1 MKLEQNE
8 KNLLF
13 SYTELPDV
21 FFTEYLSMAS
31 GDNIKVYLYIL
42 FLSKYNKDIK
52 ITDLSKVL
60 SLPFPVIQESIKFWE
75 DLGLIVRKNN
85 GYIVKNIQEIA
96 LNKLY
101 NPKITSSPED
111 VEKNSK
117 NQYRARAI
125 ESINSSF
132 FQGVM
137 SPSWY
142 NDIILWFNKYG
153 FDEQVM
159 ISLFNYCYNKSA
171 LHRNYVQTVADS
183 WSKNNIKTFSDL
195 DLYYQKY
202 EKMTKIK
209 KLIAKKLG
217 LSRELTQFE
226 EAYIEK
232 WTIEYGY
239 DMSIIEI
246 ALRRTTSKANPSF
259 DYIDKLLTDWKD
271 RNLKTAEE
279 INKFLQ
285 EIKVKNKNIKTLEK
299 KSGYNNY
306 EQRKYENFDALY
318 ANKTSAN

>member
-31 GDNIKVYLYIL
+31 GDNVKVYLYIL

-52 ITDLSKVL
+52 LTDLSKVL
-60 SLPFPVIQESIKFWE
+60 SLSFPVIQEAIKFWE

-111 VEKNSK
+111 IEKNSK

-183 WSKNNIKTFSDL
+183 WNKNNIKTFSDL

-217 LSRELTQFE
+217 LNRDLTQFE
-226 EAYIEK
+226 DAYIEK

-239 DMSIIEI
+239 DMNIIEI
-246 ALRRTTSKANPSF
+246 ALKKTTSKANPSF
-259 DYIDKLLTDWKD
+259 DYIDKLLTDWKE
-271 RNLKTAEE
+271 RNLKTADD

-285 EIKVKNKNIKTLEK
+285 DIKTKNKNIKALEK

-318 ANKTSAN
+318 ANKTSVN

>member
-132 FQGVM
+132 LQGVM

>member
-31 GDNIKVYLYIL
+31 GDNVKVYLYIL

-52 ITDLSKVL
+52 LTDLSKVL
-60 SLPFPVIQESIKFWE
+60 SLSFPVIQEAIKFWE

-111 VEKNSK
+111 IEKNSK

-183 WSKNNIKTFSDL
+183 WNKNNIKTFSDL
-195 DLYYQKY
+195 DLYY
-202 EKMTKIK
+202 
-209 KLIAKKLG
+209 
-217 LSRELTQFE
+217 
-226 EAYIEK
+226 
-232 WTIEYGY
+232 
-239 DMSIIEI
+239 
-246 ALRRTTSKANPSF
+246 
-259 DYIDKLLTDWKD
+259 
-271 RNLKTAEE
+271 
-279 INKFLQ
+279 
-285 EIKVKNKNIKTLEK
+285 
-299 KSGYNNY
+299 
-306 EQRKYENFDALY
+306 
-318 ANKTSAN
+318 

>member
-111 VEKNSK
+111 IEKNSK